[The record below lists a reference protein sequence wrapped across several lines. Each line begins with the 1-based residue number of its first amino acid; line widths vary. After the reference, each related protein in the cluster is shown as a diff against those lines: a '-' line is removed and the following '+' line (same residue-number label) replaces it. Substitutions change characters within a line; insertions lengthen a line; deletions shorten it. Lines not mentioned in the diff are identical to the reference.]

1 MGWLMPLVWRL
12 EASPQVRCHLR
23 VFANSAAYFRS
34 GRVFLHERATADASD
49 EMHEV
54 SLRATRVVKHTLEV
68 ARHPITYTDLT
79 APLLAS
85 IPGATEEKV
94 EALLT
99 LLWQQ
104 TLLLTDL
111 RPPLTGEAH
120 PASYLQRRL
129 AALPPTTAL
138 AEQLAA
144 ILKLLFDTLYEKH
157 WMVYSLAL
165 KILKRCFSFCVEVIA
180 CEKSAVPKRVFQN
193 RSRFLW
199 GKFPCP
205 DSFLVTTKSEEGF
218 SRSSQIAYP
227 IDFSIC
233 SDQIALSLLFHN
245 CYWGRTWLTTFA
257 STYGEELDWSDFQAN
272 TRHTCCEHVAQADKK
287 RGTKCFRHA
296 FFPFSHF
303 CLQE

>member
-1 MGWLMPLVWRL
+1 MRNIAVGVASRSLFDAIERQALSPRASLRRDNKLLRYLIRMSTLPTPYGLFAGVALGDWGLRRICPLLIPMAHLQVGLDMGWLMPLVWRL

-23 VFANSAAYFRS
+23 VFANSAAYFRT
-34 GRVFLHERATADASD
+34 GQVFLHERGTADASD

-68 ARHPITYTDLT
+68 ARHSIAYTDLT

-99 LLWQQ
+99 LLWQR
-104 TLLLTDL
+104 LTDL

-157 WMVYSLAL
+157 WTRRR
-165 KILKRCFSFCVEVIA
+165 I
-180 CEKSAVPKRVFQN
+180 
-193 RSRFLW
+193 
-199 GKFPCP
+199 
-205 DSFLVTTKSEEGF
+205 
-218 SRSSQIAYP
+218 SS
-227 IDFSIC
+227 
-233 SDQIALSLLFHN
+233 
-245 CYWGRTWLTTFA
+245 
-257 STYGEELDWSDFQAN
+257 
-272 TRHTCCEHVAQADKK
+272 AQA
-287 RGTKCFRHA
+287 RA
-296 FFPFSHF
+296 V
-303 CLQE
+303 Q